1 MVLAAERAH
10 RTSARGDVGEG
21 GRNGALGGRDRN
33 RSVGAVLNMTMKLA
47 EALKVIQS
55 ALSDSPRLEVALLC
69 GFTPLHLETFLRAH
83 LCKLFSGR
91 SPNVQTGLY
100 GDLIGNLQRVAGVSA
115 ALVVVEWPD
124 LDPRLG
130 LRRLGGWEPS
140 QLQDI
145 LGEVNRSC
153 DLLQSRMAAVARN
166 TPLVVCFP
174 TLPLVPVSFTALS
187 RASEFTLELRSRI
200 ASLSAT
206 VSHLPGV
213 RIVDPQRLDA
223 LSLSRRL

>member
-100 GDLIGNLQRVAGVSA
+100 GALIGNLQRAAGVSPH
-115 ALVVVEWPD
+115 LGVIEWPD
-124 LDPRLG
+124 LDP
-130 LRRLGGWEPS
+130 
-140 QLQDI
+140 
-145 LGEVNRSC
+145 
-153 DLLQSRMAAVARN
+153 
-166 TPLVVCFP
+166 
-174 TLPLVPVSFTALS
+174 
-187 RASEFTLELRSRI
+187 
-200 ASLSAT
+200 
-206 VSHLPGV
+206 
-213 RIVDPQRLDA
+213 
-223 LSLSRRL
+223 